1 MLAPARPQPH
11 HRAAR
16 GRGAALAAALAAA
29 ALLLAPRGVRSQ
41 LQAADDFATSS
52 AARGA
57 DWFRAFSAT
66 YDDSLSQR
74 FASPG
79 AS

>member
-1 MLAPARPQPH
+1 MRAPARPQPH

-16 GRGAALAAALAAA
+16 RRGAALAAALAAA
-29 ALLLAPRGVRSQ
+29 ALLLAPRGVHSQ
-41 LQAADDFATSS
+41 LQAADFATS
-52 AARGA
+52 AEARGA
-57 DWFRAFSAT
+57 EWFRAFNAT

-79 AS
+79 AR